1 MIQRRWFEEAAS
13 MNASDINEFYHVV
26 VRRGAA
32 GRKPFIWEIK
42 RKTTE
47 QVLRTSPES
56 FASLEEAH
64 ISGMA
69 AIVKLER

>member
-1 MIQRRWFEEAAS
+1 

-26 VRRGAA
+26 VRRGVV

-42 RKTTE
+42 QKTTE
-47 QVLRTSPES
+47 KVLRTSSES
-56 FASLEEAH
+56 FPSLEEAH

-69 AIVKLER
+69 AIVNLRR